1 MRAPRRPP
9 ARPARDTVGGRSA
22 GMQTRRPMP
31 ARLSVCGRARRGQ
44 AHNGELG
51 YGASGK
57 KSSANPDKCSA
68 LEGVRV
74 HQARPRAPAAAP
86 GLPALLRAGLRAGRR
101 HGRGLADLAAL
112 RAQVAL
118 GVGHGLFLADPEHAA
133 VKAAEVFTPAVLEE
147 QAPAAPEPAAGKG
160 AHGHHSARARSRLW
174 AAYAC
179 GCARA
184 RLVRALLAEAHGV
197 RRRSSQ
203 GQGRGPR
210 RQAQGGRA
218 AGQGEEG
225 EMRPAAAYSQ
235 SCMRPGHPFST

>member
-1 MRAPRRPP
+1 MRAARRPP

-74 HQARPRAPAAAP
+74 HQVLPRAPAAAAQDHSGRARAP
-86 GLPALLRAGLRAGRR
+86 GGDMAGGWRTWRR
-101 HGRGLADLAAL
+101 CARRWRSAWATACSWPT
-112 RAQVAL
+112 RSMR
-118 GVGHGLFLADPEHAA
+118 A

-147 QAPAAPEPAAGKG
+147 EAPAAPEPAAGKG
-160 AHGHHSARARSRLW
+160 AHGPRA
-174 AAYAC
+174 
-179 GCARA
+179 
-184 RLVRALLAEAHGV
+184 
-197 RRRSSQ
+197 
-203 GQGRGPR
+203 P
-210 RQAQGGRA
+210 GRA
-218 AGQGEEG
+218 AGSEQHMRADGPEPG
-225 EMRPAAAYSQ
+225 SRVPSCLKRPARAGAAAKGKGAARGGKRKADAQ
-235 SCMRPGHPFST
+235 PAKAKKAR